1 MVIAG
6 GLHHQNVPPVLDIGF
21 DACDGLQD
29 AGVPITIVV
38 VRVTSAPS
46 PSLWIYRKA
55 VPVPSPPA
63 VIYSPHAGRWR
74 IKHIQDD
81 IFFIRKDLGALTAAA
96 SKTEMGRD

>member
-1 MVIAG
+1 MVITG
-6 GLHHQNVPPVLDIGF
+6 GLHHQNVPPVLNIGF
-21 DACDGLQD
+21 DAGDGLQD
-29 AGVPITIVV
+29 ARVPVTIVV

-55 VPVPSPPA
+55 VPIPSPPA

-81 IFFIRKDLGALTAAA
+81 IFFIRKDLGGCGPAAVYW
-96 SKTEMGRD
+96 R